1 MSSDNNKPTM
11 TFQFSQ
17 EDYDF
22 ESEREEGEKE
32 LLTEEESIKV
42 LKSFRHKSLPALQ
55 FMTEIEKFSKIP
67 NTLVI
72 GEGTRIKKDPEFV
85 RNQKK
90 ILAFNKNE
98 ISIPLELSKKIL
110 KSSGR
115 AAYEC
120 KYCGKTFTKGCS
132 LGKNFLWNLDPLIKI

>member
-1 MSSDNNKPTM
+1 MIIFCVGGKQEQPNFPQKKSTA
-11 TFQFSQ
+11 TFQLSQ

-22 ESEREEGEKE
+22 ESEHDEGEKE
-32 LLTEEESIKV
+32 LLTEEESLKV
-42 LKSFRHKSLPALQ
+42 LNGFRNKNLPPLQ
-55 FMTEIEKFSKIP
+55 FMTEIEKHSKIP
-67 NTLVI
+67 NTLII
-72 GEGTRIKKDPEFV
+72 GEDKKMV

-98 ISIPLELSKKIL
+98 ISIPLEISKKIL

-120 KYCGKTFTKGCS
+120 KYCGKTFAKGCS
-132 LGKNFLWNLDPLIKI
+132 LGRESFVC